1 VSIERRLTKLEARI
15 ISRCPQCQ
23 RELHCDACTYG
34 VDVRTASNEE
44 LERIVLDGVR
54 KKLQQH
60 DINFFRLIGCNLSTL
75 TVDELRMLKV
85 LLQRMGPDGPH
96 GGPHATI
103 HSTD

>member
-23 RELHCDACTYG
+23 RKLHCDACTYG

-75 TVDELRMLKV
+75 TVDELRTLRT
-85 LLQRMGPDGPH
+85 LLAKMGADSTDEGPH
-96 GGPHATI
+96 VNHHA
-103 HSTD
+103 S